1 MTDPVIVRSSD
12 HESEARRMLSVCNA
26 CRYCEGFCAVF
37 PAMTRRQVFTSSDL
51 NYLSNLCH
59 NCNACYH
66 GCQYIAPH
74 EFNINIPRAMAEL
87 RGQTYEEFTWPRPL
101 SGLFQYAGLTASL
114 TVTGSLI
121 IIFALLLLMRE
132 PGLLTQA
139 ESGPGSFYQV
149 ISHQLM
155 VISATSTSGFA
166 LIAIA
171 VGLLRFWR
179 HCELDPIRPREV
191 MSALKDVAQ
200 MTYLGGDDQE
210 GCNDVSDSFSNQ
222 RRYYHQS
229 LMWGFLMCFASTCV
243 ATYYDYVLKL
253 EAPYDYLSF
262 PVLLG
267 TIGGLAMLV
276 GCVGLFII
284 KWRSDPNPRASIQ
297 LGLDY
302 AFILMLFLSSAT
314 GLILMILRETQLM
327 PILLAIHL
335 AVVLSLFIM
344 LPYSKFV
351 HAGYRFISL
360 IKYAQETHN
369 GQQ

>member
-87 RGQTYEEFTWPRPL
+87 RAQSYEEFTWPRPL

-166 LIAIA
+166 LIAIV

-179 HCELDPIRPREV
+179 QCELDPIRPREV

-243 ATYYDYVLKL
+243 TTYYDYVLKL

-302 AFILMLFLSSAT
+302 AFIIMLFLSSAT

-360 IKYAQETHN
+360 IKYAQENHN

>member
-1 MTDPVIVRSSD
+1 MTDAVIARSSD

-37 PAMTRRQVFTSSDL
+37 PAMTQRQVFTSSDL

-66 GCQYIAPH
+66 GCQYTAPH
-74 EFNINIPRAMAEL
+74 EFNINIPKAMAEL
-87 RGQTYEEFTWPRPL
+87 RGQSYEEFTWPRPL
-101 SGLFQYAGLTASL
+101 SGLFQCAGLTASL
-114 TVTGSLI
+114 TVTASLI
-121 IIFALLLLMRE
+121 IIFALLLMLRE
-132 PGLLTQA
+132 PGLLIQA

-155 VISATSTSGFA
+155 VISASSTSGFA
-166 LIAIA
+166 LIAIV

-179 HCELDPIRPREV
+179 HCELEPVRPKELI
-191 MSALKDVAQ
+191 SAIKDVAQ

-210 GCNDVSDSFSNQ
+210 GCNDVSDSFSNL

-229 LMWGFLMCFASTCV
+229 LMWGFFMCFASTCV
-243 ATYYDYVLKL
+243 ATYYDYVLNL

-267 TIGGLAMLV
+267 TVGGLAMLL
-276 GCVGLFII
+276 GCIGLFII

-302 AFILMLFLSSAT
+302 AFIVMLFLSSAT
-314 GLILMILRETQLM
+314 GLVLMILRETQLM

-369 GQQ
+369 GKQ